1 MPLYEFVLRFGDREE
16 VRLGDRNGYRIGDE
30 ILIGGRRFVVTG
42 EEIPTDPTA
51 EERLIL
57 EPAS

>member
-42 EEIPTDPTA
+42 EETPTDPTA

-57 EPAS
+57 EPTS